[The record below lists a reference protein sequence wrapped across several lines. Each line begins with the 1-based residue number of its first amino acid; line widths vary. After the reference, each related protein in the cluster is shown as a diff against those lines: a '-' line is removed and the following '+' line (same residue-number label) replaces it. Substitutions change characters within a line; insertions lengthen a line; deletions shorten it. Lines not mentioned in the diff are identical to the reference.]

1 MIKQAAVLGLAGALA
16 ISSGVAQAAA
26 DDKMFSVGGALYWI
40 DIEATGIGDLEFS
53 GGALVGTAAFNEN
66 VAVRGSIYN
75 TKWDDDSALKL
86 SGYDTQLLLGSN
98 LKSEGF
104 KFYAAIGVFSE
115 SMTVSG
121 VRGDMDFN
129 GGQFGVGLGYN
140 WPSVSLDYS
149 INVRSADDYADF
161 VEQSGLMQLAGV
173 TRSEVSAVSSSLA
186 LAVRF

>member
-1 MIKQAAVLGLAGALA
+1 M
-16 ISSGVAQAAA
+16 
-26 DDKMFSVGGALYWI
+26 
-40 DIEATGIGDLEFS
+40 
-53 GGALVGTAAFNEN
+53 
-66 VAVRGSIYN
+66 
-75 TKWDDDSALKL
+75 

-121 VRGDMDFN
+121 VRGDLDFN

>member
-1 MIKQAAVLGLAGALA
+1 MSNQTILIIEDERSLVDVLT
-16 ISSGVAQAAA
+16 
-26 DDKMFSVGGALYWI
+26 Y
-40 DIEATGIGDLEFS
+40 
-53 GGALVGTAAFNEN
+53 
-66 VAVRGSIYN
+66 
-75 TKWDDDSALKL
+75 
-86 SGYDTQLLLGSN
+86 N

-121 VRGDMDFN
+121 VRGDLDFN

-161 VEQSGLMQLAGV
+161 GRHPLRGECRFVLAGPCRALLNGGQAPGSV
-173 TRSEVSAVSSSLA
+173 RVPAPGEARVSRPRLPQ
-186 LAVRF
+186 

>member
-1 MIKQAAVLGLAGALA
+1 MIKRAAVLGLTSILA
-16 ISSGVAQAAA
+16 FSSGVVQAAA

-40 DIEATGIGDLEFS
+40 DIEATGLGEMEFS

-115 SMTVSG
+115 SMTDRKSTRLNSSHVKIS
-121 VRGDMDFN
+121 
-129 GGQFGVGLGYN
+129 
-140 WPSVSLDYS
+140 
-149 INVRSADDYADF
+149 YA
-161 VEQSGLMQLAGV
+161 V
-173 TRSEVSAVSSSLA
+173 
-186 LAVRF
+186 